1 MYNELVKE
9 KKPNVKSDQYTAEEW
24 PWYHLM
30 RPCRT
35 IYENDIHTAAV
46 PFSNHEMSQNRVRR
60 LALKWYTEVFTVV
73 QYVDQMCIMNVHNH
87 EVIDSEFLFYEF
99 RMPTGGCIPLGC
111 NIVKSHKITVPG
123 GPVTHNFFFYF
134 ILI

>member
-1 MYNELVKE
+1 M
-9 KKPNVKSDQYTAEEW
+9 KSDQYTAEEW

-46 PFSNHEMSQNRVRR
+46 PFSSHEMSQNRVRS

-73 QYVDQMCIMNVHNH
+73 QYGDQMCIMNVHNH

-99 RMPTGGCIPLGC
+99 RMSTGGCIPLGC
-111 NIVKSHKITVPG
+111 NIMKSHKITVPG
-123 GPVTHNFFFYF
+123 GPVTHNFVFLFLFLFFNF